1 MLLPRRTENTEPVEN
16 LLEKSLMNPVGPPS
30 LGDLASGRRSVTIAI
45 PDKTR
50 PPVAREILPL
60 LIDHLVSAGVG
71 KDGMRIFIS
80 CGIHSAHGEDEIRP
94 LVGDEILENFEIHQ
108 NNGHCRE
115 DFVSLGTTSRGT
127 PVEVNRVVAEAD
139 LVVAI
144 GGLAFHYFAG
154 FTGGRKMIIPGA
166 ASVAMVKN
174 NHRLTLTGAG
184 EMNPNCRS
192 GALDG
197 NPVHEDMV
205 EATGFLENAVYLINV
220 IRDGWG
226 AAAGVISG
234 DLVKSHAAGT
244 QLVRDLFEC
253 GLDRPCDIAIASAGG
268 HPFDMNLIQ
277 AHKSLEHA
285 AASVRDGG
293 VVVGVLACREG
304 VGSDTFMPWFEYAD
318 SGEVMRDLY
327 SDYELNG
334 HTALSFMQKRER
346 VSIILL
352 SELPE
357 GTVSKLG
364 VTPARDISDAV
375 AKAEAIAGPD
385 ARVCVFPRA
394 WGLLPVV
401 KS

>member
-1 MLLPRRTENTEPVEN
+1 
-16 LLEKSLMNPVGPPS
+16 
-30 LGDLASGRRSVTIAI
+30 
-45 PDKTR
+45 
-50 PPVAREILPL
+50 
-60 LIDHLVSAGVG
+60 
-71 KDGMRIFIS
+71 
-80 CGIHSAHGEDEIRP
+80 
-94 LVGDEILENFEIHQ
+94 
-108 NNGHCRE
+108 
-115 DFVSLGTTSRGT
+115 
-127 PVEVNRVVAEAD
+127 
-139 LVVAI
+139 
-144 GGLAFHYFAG
+144 
-154 FTGGRKMIIPGA
+154 
-166 ASVAMVKN
+166 
-174 NHRLTLTGAG
+174 LTLTGAG

-192 GALDG
+192 GALRG

-205 EATGFLENAVYLINV
+205 EAAGFLKNAVYLVNV

-226 AAAGVISG
+226 EAAGVISG
-234 DLVKSHAAGT
+234 GLVESHAAGT
-244 QLVRDLFEC
+244 EAVRDLFEC

-268 HPFDMNLIQ
+268 HPLDVNLIQ

-293 VVVGVLACREG
+293 ALVGVLACPEG

-318 SGEVMRDLY
+318 SAEVMRNLY
-327 SDYELNG
+327 RDYELNG

-357 GTVSKLG
+357 DVVRKLG

-385 ARVCVFPRA
+385 ALVYVFPRA